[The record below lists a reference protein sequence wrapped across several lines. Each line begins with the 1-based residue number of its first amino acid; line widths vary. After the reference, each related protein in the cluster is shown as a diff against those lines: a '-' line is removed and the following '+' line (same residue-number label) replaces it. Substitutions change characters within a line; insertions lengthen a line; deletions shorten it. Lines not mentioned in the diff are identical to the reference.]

1 MKTNLADNEA
11 VTDDDA
17 GAAYIENFA
26 MRVFNMAD
34 NEDRHEQATR

>member
-1 MKTNLADNEA
+1 MKANLADNEA

-26 MRVFNMAD
+26 LRVFNMAD
-34 NEDRHEQATR
+34 NEDRNEQATR